1 MKTRLDCVP
10 CFLDQALRAA
20 RTAGA
25 SPELQREVLRA
36 ATQHIA
42 AVDWDATPIDLG
54 LPVHRIAR
62 EMTGVADPYAEAKR
76 ESNEAV
82 LKLYPALRD
91 EVKAADD
98 PLRLAVALSIAGNS
112 IDHGAKE
119 RFDLAATI
127 ERVRNVEFAV
137 DDYTR
142 LSEALATAS
151 SLIIF
156 CDNAGEIVFDRL
168 LVETILERHPMQR
181 LAAVVKKGPFI
192 NDAMAEDAEMVG
204 LTDIPGLDLRE
215 VSNGDDD
222 SAPAYASDEV
232 TKWVQEHDVV
242 VSKGQA
248 NYEALSERAGVFY
261 LLIAKCWCIGDEV
274 GASVGDIIVQ
284 YR

>member
-1 MKTRLDCVP
+1 M
-10 CFLDQALRAA
+10 
-20 RTAGA
+20 
-25 SPELQREVLRA
+25 
-36 ATQHIA
+36 
-42 AVDWDATPIDLG
+42 
-54 LPVHRIAR
+54 
-62 EMTGVADPYAEAKR
+62 
-76 ESNEAV
+76 
-82 LKLYPALRD
+82 
-91 EVKAADD
+91 
-98 PLRLAVALSIAGNS
+98 
-112 IDHGAKE
+112 
-119 RFDLAATI
+119 
-127 ERVRNVEFAV
+127 

-232 TKWVQEHDVV
+232 TKWIQVLSADREVLVHRGRSGCVGGRHHRAVPLTAVRQRQLQDMPVASSSASVPRTATLSTLSPSWPKATTEPMTKTPSSKAYSVV
-242 VSKGQA
+242 VVASSSRHREPSRDA
-248 NYEALSERAGVFY
+248 VPRHLLAFAASIRLAPVLRSRPADRLERY
-261 LLIAKCWCIGDEV
+261 
-274 GASVGDIIVQ
+274 
-284 YR
+284 